1 MNEYIFTSLIYLII
15 VCFLGHLII
24 NNWFTPSI
32 REGARTLPRPVL
44 HPELQGPSY
53 KFKPSPPYFGQ
64 TLNQIIDQFID
75 RYFDKRGIPYTE
87 TIKMYVNNCV
97 NQGNV
102 TPKNKRRLTD
112 IGYYFLN
119 IVIPNIQTERNSNPQ
134 QNWPAIKWSGQKT
147 FSVLV
152 QPTSIYFGSDYGD
165 GDSGSGSGSGGNDG
179 DDDDDDDDG
188 GNGDGGNGNGGNG
201 GDGNSPSG
209 DGGDKKCG
217 NDELNNCG
225 LGCPNSCLDGIMG
238 AWYNKDDGQ
247 GPGDEGPGDEGPGG
261 GQGPGGPGGPGSGGP
276 GSGGPGTGPGPS
288 GGGLQSAEIDGY
300 QITDQPQTSNSNSL
314 NDKINA
320 FIKEYFI
327 EEGIHKNKP
336 TQKAIDTFNMYFQYR
351 SPMDGIHMNKMRDVV
366 YYILQVIV
374 PGLPTNSL
382 PRSYVIW
389 RPIVWLSLS
398 ERSRR

>member
-64 TLNQIIDQFID
+64 TLNQMIDQFID
-75 RYFDKRGIPYTE
+75 RYFDKRGFPYTE
-87 TIKMYVNNCV
+87 TIQMYSDNCV

-102 TPKNKRRLTD
+102 TSENKSRLTD

-119 IVIPNIQTERNSNPQ
+119 IVIPNIQTERNPNPKQ
-134 QNWPAIKWSGQKT
+134 SWSPIKWSEQGT
-147 FSVLV
+147 FKVAI
-152 QPTSIYFGSDYGD
+152 QPTPTYLAYIGQSYMPSYTMNYNDALSSNGGQIPSSSGGGRNKKKSSD
-165 GDSGSGSGSGGNDG
+165 GDGNDG
-179 DDDDDDDDG
+179 DDG
-188 GNGDGGNGNGGNG
+188 KG
-201 GDGNSPSG
+201 
-209 DGGDKKCG
+209 KCE
-217 NDELNNCG
+217 NDELNKCG
-225 LGCPNSCLDGIMG
+225 IGCASSCLDGIMG
-238 AWYNKDDGQ
+238 AWNDEGKDNSTGTDGTDTSTSTEID
-247 GPGDEGPGDEGPGG
+247 GDETSGTSGESSSNIQRLTGYSNAIVI
-261 GQGPGGPGGPGSGGP
+261 GS
-276 GSGGPGTGPGPS
+276 T
-288 GGGLQSAEIDGY
+288 EIDGY
-300 QITDQPQTSNSNSL
+300 QITDEPQTNGDVPLDN
-314 NDKINA
+314 KIDM
-320 FIKEYFI
+320 FIKEFFI
-327 EEGIHKNKP
+327 KEGIHKNKP
-336 TQKAIDTFNMYFQYR
+336 TQKAIDVFNMYFQYR

-374 PGLPTNSL
+374 PGLPTASL
-382 PRSYVIW
+382 PRSYVEW